1 MKALTLSLTSAVALS
16 LIVSCKPKPEM
27 EVHETDYLNKS
38 EITIEG
44 VPVGIEMPL
53 SVRGMV
59 HCDSLNIVLTED
71 PRGYVF
77 VYSDSWQLLDM
88 FVHKGRARNE
98 FLGSPA
104 MNSNQI
110 FKGADGHILLPLSD
124 QNANMIK
131 LLDITESLAS
141 HRTVITD
148 VREFEFE
155 EGIRKYDEGMG
166 AYVRY
171 MSIFT
176 YLYLDD
182 NIYHTLETTQG
193 DFYEKFKIPIQ
204 YRIRHDTTF
213 VEKPSILTD
222 MEELVGPTRQSKFY
236 RFHFRHPKRNLIIE
250 LFMYSD
256 YIAFLDLDNNRR
268 FFIHQ
273 EGSRTFDQELETMIY
288 HEDGVSFDVPAYL
301 KFTNAVL
308 TDSFFMAIYY
318 GIPMD
323 QSEVKPELLFFDWD
337 GNFIK
342 SVRLSTVAGGLLYD
356 PKTKTLYGIDRD
368 SEDESLISF
377 DLSQVIDW

>member
-44 VPVGIEMPL
+44 VPVDIEMPL

-171 MSIFT
+171 MSSFT

-193 DFYEKFKIPIQ
+193 DFYEKFK
-204 YRIRHDTTF
+204 
-213 VEKPSILTD
+213 S
-222 MEELVGPTRQSKFY
+222 
-236 RFHFRHPKRNLIIE
+236 RNK
-250 LFMYSD
+250 
-256 YIAFLDLDNNRR
+256 NRR
-268 FFIHQ
+268 Y
-273 EGSRTFDQELETMIY
+273 S
-288 HEDGVSFDVPAYL
+288 
-301 KFTNAVL
+301 
-308 TDSFFMAIYY
+308 
-318 GIPMD
+318 
-323 QSEVKPELLFFDWD
+323 
-337 GNFIK
+337 
-342 SVRLSTVAGGLLYD
+342 
-356 PKTKTLYGIDRD
+356 
-368 SEDESLISF
+368 
-377 DLSQVIDW
+377 